1 MEILKETAI
10 VKFSL
15 TMMETKKLV
24 RIVCCG
30 IEGTKTE
37 VYTSIVLMNSNM
49 QEILALLSTIYPVIV
64 A

>member
-1 MEILKETAI
+1 
-10 VKFSL
+10 
-15 TMMETKKLV
+15 MMETKKLV

-37 VYTSIVLMNSNM
+37 VYTFIVLMNSNM
-49 QEILALLSTIYPVIV
+49 QEILALLSTTYPVTV